1 MIQTQSPIIGT
12 TKLSINT
19 SNSKEVKQTNNYEEI
34 FKEKTGK
41 EFNKFYAHY
50 YPKLVWLVRKINICE
65 LDAEAI
71 ANYSFMKSLEK
82 IEQYDNRW
90 HYSTW
95 LFNIA
100 KMEAYAYKN
109 KAKKTILIDS
119 LSNDNDM
126 NFGAESALNYYINAK
141 TSIDDSLE
149 KKEYDK
155 LLQSKYKLT
164 LSAITRLKDKYKEV
178 ITLCD
183 INGKTYEDIVNITG
197 LPMQTVKNRI
207 HHGRIK
213 LEEELSSKFKHLL
226 ATQDAFEY

>member
-1 MIQTQSPIIGT
+1 MSQTNSQITGNT
-12 TKLSINT
+12 TLSINT
-19 SNSKEVKQTNNYEEI
+19 SNSKEVKSTNKYEEI

-50 YPKLVWLVRKINICE
+50 YPKLVWLVRKININE

-71 ANYSFMKSLEK
+71 ANFSFMKSLEK

-109 KAKKTILIDS
+109 KAKKTVLIDS
-119 LSNDNDM
+119 ISNDSEMD
-126 NFGAESALNYYINAK
+126 FGAESALNYYVIAK

-183 INGKTYEDIVNITG
+183 IQGKTYEDISNITG

-213 LEEELSSKFKHLL
+213 LENELAPRFKHIL